1 MVQEF
6 WVDIDL
12 ILEETEKVLL
22 KERTMFIHDL
32 TIFAGPTD
40 DSGWSP
46 RCDLVCS
53 ESLVRDGEGRMSRA
67 LRRLQCFVRL
77 GMMSIDLAEI
87 AMRGQEGARC
97 RVQCR
102 DQDIYEVNELIL

>member
-46 RCDLVCS
+46 RRDSICS
-53 ESLVRDGEGRMSRA
+53 ESLIRDGEGRMIKA
-67 LRRLQCFVRL
+67 LR
-77 GMMSIDLAEI
+77 
-87 AMRGQEGARC
+87 
-97 RVQCR
+97 
-102 DQDIYEVNELIL
+102 